1 MRRRRDRPR
10 LIGEIVFRHPARC
23 EAASPES
30 ITPAGHGKIAWR
42 EPRKKTWSMGCCG
55 LESGDAVRR
64 SRVRKLND
72 SAAQPFRP
80 VTGGLAMRRNEP
92 GARVDVVH
100 PMTAIHAVLRGGRA
114 VASEEWRGSNGPVS
128 AYLTS
133 ISAMCDLSSGEV

>member
-42 EPRKKTWSMGCCG
+42 
-55 LESGDAVRR
+55 
-64 SRVRKLND
+64 
-72 SAAQPFRP
+72 
-80 VTGGLAMRRNEP
+80 RNEP

-100 PMTAIHAVLRGGRA
+100 PMTAIHAVLRDGRA

>member
-1 MRRRRDRPR
+1 MRRRRDRSH

-42 EPRKKTWSMGCCG
+42 
-55 LESGDAVRR
+55 AI
-64 SRVRKLND
+64 
-72 SAAQPFRP
+72 QP
-80 VTGGLAMRRNEP
+80 
-92 GARVDVVH
+92 
-100 PMTAIHAVLRGGRA
+100 VLRGGRA
-114 VASEEWRGSNGPVS
+114 AASEEWRGSNGPVS